1 MAALQWTHL
10 RPASRDPANRG
21 EGCPRSRAGHEEKIA
36 DCLQAEEP
44 IKKAADWACAEMKAH
59 AKVNAHARRI
69 RVSQGCGG

>member
-1 MAALQWTHL
+1 MDASPTGQPRL
-10 RPASRDPANRG
+10 RRT
-21 EGCPRSRAGHEEKIA
+21 EEKVAPAREPATKRRIA

-59 AKVNAHARRI
+59 AKVNARARRI